1 MKYFYIGLITIAFYS
16 IGVRFKC
23 GKYGFPVNVT
33 FPFAKLCCNCL
44 GFDITFRR
52 PVSWLFSS
60 IRVSKNLI
68 FEIEKY
74 QGFWPIISKGIV
86 VKYFMDNAI
95 KSELTIWTL
104 GNTMLEKE
112 LKSLLPERSLPSSL

>member
-1 MKYFYIGLITIAFYS
+1 MDAVMNDFTAKKYS
-16 IGVRFKC
+16 IGVRFRC
-23 GKYGFPVNVT
+23 GKYGIPVNVT
-33 FPFAKLCCNCL
+33 FPFAKLFCNCL
-44 GFDITFRR
+44 GFEITFRR

-68 FEIEKY
+68 LEIEKC

-86 VKYFMDNAI
+86 VKYLRDNAI
-95 KSELTIWTL
+95 KSEMTIWTL

-112 LKSLLPERSLPSSL
+112 LMSLLPGRNLPSPQ